1 MSVQRRTESLMIV
14 VPIVVLVAFVVYIN
28 GGVDASLR
36 DADTACR
43 SAVMSVSTWLHHAL
57 SK

>member
-1 MSVQRRTESLMIV
+1 MMIFIPV
-14 VPIVVLVAFVVYIN
+14 AVLVAFVVYIN

-36 DADTACR
+36 DADTVCR